1 MPRAGVILT
10 IVGCALAGACARS
23 MPTDLH
29 PPTPVYHPDA
39 AEPAVVRPVAT
50 YSIIARDNTTGEL
63 GAAVQSHWFSVGSVV
78 PWARQGVGVV
88 ATQSLVDVRYGPL
101 GLELMA
107 TGRSATEALDA
118 LTSSDPQSAVR
129 QVAMID
135 AKGDVANHTGDRC
148 IAKTSMTSATNA
160 AGYTLSCQANLM
172 EKDGVAEAM
181 RKAFV
186 RTPGEMSERLMA
198 ALEAA
203 EAAGGDIR
211 GRQSA
216 AMIVVKGG
224 PPTLT
229 PWAERTIDIRIE
241 DNPEPLRELRRT
253 LLIARGYAAM
263 NDGDLALEKG
273 DLAGA
278 LAAYERA
285 ESLIADNVEP
295 AFWTGVSLANAGRI
309 DEALPRFARCFDAD
323 PRWRETL
330 RRLVP
335 AGLITV
341 DQPTLDRLLAAK

>member
-1 MPRAGVILT
+1 MQRAATIAILFAA
-10 IVGCALAGACARS
+10 VLAGACAKTV
-23 MPTDLH
+23 PANLH
-29 PPTPVYHPDA
+29 TPTPVYKPDA
-39 AEPAVVRPVAT
+39 HPEVVRPVAT
-50 YSIIARDNTTGEL
+50 YSIIARDNTTGEM

-107 TGRSATEALDA
+107 TGRSATEALEA

-135 AKGDVANHTGDRC
+135 ATGGVANHTGDKC
-148 IAKTSMTSATNA
+148 IAKTSMSSGTNE
-160 AGYTLSCQANLM
+160 AGYTISCQANLM

-181 RKAFV
+181 HKAFV
-186 RTPGEMSERLMA
+186 QTPGELSERLMA

-216 AMIVVKGG
+216 AMVVVKGG
-224 PPTLT
+224 PPTLS
-229 PWAERTIDIRIE
+229 PWDGKQIDIRVD
-241 DNPEPLRELRRT
+241 DNPEPLRELRR
-253 LLIARGYAAM
+253 LLIIARGYAAM
-263 NDGDLALEKG
+263 NEGDLALEKG
-273 DLAGA
+273 DVAGA

-285 ESLIADNVEP
+285 EGLIADNVEP
-295 AFWTGVSLANAGRI
+295 SFWTGVSLANSGRI
-309 DEALPRFARCFDAD
+309 DDALPRFAKCYAAD
-323 PRWRETL
+323 PSWRETL

-335 AGLITV
+335 SGLLTV
-341 DQPTLDRLLAAK
+341 DQATLDRLLAAK